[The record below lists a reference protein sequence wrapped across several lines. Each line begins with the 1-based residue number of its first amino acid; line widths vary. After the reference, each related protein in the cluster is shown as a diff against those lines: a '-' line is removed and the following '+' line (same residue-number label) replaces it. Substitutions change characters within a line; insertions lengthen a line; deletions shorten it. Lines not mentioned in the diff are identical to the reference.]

1 MNTIYLNLNQARKV
15 VKSKK
20 TFFCYNLDSN
30 NQVIN
35 FRLTDDLHRYHNKT
49 YNNFKLVEILT
60 RKANKLQ
67 F

>member
-20 TFFCYNLDSN
+20 TFFCYNLDSS
-30 NQVIN
+30 NQVIE
-35 FRLTDDLHRYHNKT
+35 FRLTDDLKRYHNKT
-49 YNNFKLVEILT
+49 FSNFKLVEILK
-60 RKANKLQ
+60 RKSNKLT

>member
-15 VKSKK
+15 VKSNK
-20 TFFCYNLDSN
+20 TFFCYNLNSSN
-30 NQVIN
+30 EVTE
-35 FRLTDDLHRYHNKT
+35 FRLTDDLKRYHNKT

-60 RKANKLQ
+60 RKANKLT